1 MVKQC
6 TQCHAA
12 LPEGW
17 TFPCCPYCGAQLPAE
32 EPAAEGAPTLQVGD
46 ANAISGGVHV
56 DSHNVVTNHVTHVE
70 RDKTPEE
77 LHQERV
83 VRFKQLCQ
91 EAYADGRIDL
101 REARQLEDLRLTLGL
116 SEAEAEQIRNDV
128 KRLRLTQS
136 AHRLNPI
143 ARVALTQVISQ
154 AKACHTERL
163 RASLPRLEAL
173 AEKYTDEDVQFYY
186 HLLLSVLSP
195 DELVNRYEHRQ
206 ADNYWLA
213 YWTFM
218 AYLNADRL
226 GEAEAVLDTLAMFDH
241 QPYGNITLLATA
253 SCLYQYWSDP
263 ASAELLEQ
271 ANQLFEQGC
280 EDHSECLDRFTQVL
294 MLLLD
299 TEDSSSIE
307 EYKAEFAFYFTY
319 LFDVVMH
326 RKQMALL
333 HQMLP
338 RIPKIG
344 PLPH

>member
-1 MVKQC
+1 M
-6 TQCHAA
+6 
-12 LPEGW
+12 
-17 TFPCCPYCGAQLPAE
+17 
-32 EPAAEGAPTLQVGD
+32 
-46 ANAISGGVHV
+46 
-56 DSHNVVTNHVTHVE
+56 
-70 RDKTPEE
+70 
-77 LHQERV
+77 
-83 VRFKQLCQ
+83 
-91 EAYADGRIDL
+91 
-101 REARQLEDLRLTLGL
+101 
-116 SEAEAEQIRNDV
+116 
-128 KRLRLTQS
+128 
-136 AHRLNPI
+136 AH
-143 ARVALTQVISQ
+143 
-154 AKACHTERL
+154 
-163 RASLPRLEAL
+163 
-173 AEKYTDEDVQFYY
+173 
-186 HLLLSVLSP
+186 
-195 DELVNRYEHRQ
+195 
-206 ADNYWLA
+206 
-213 YWTFM
+213 
-218 AYLNADRL
+218 LNADRL

-263 ASAELLEQ
+263 TSAELLEQ